1 MVNLAIVEDEDYYV
15 EQITKYIDRYQ
26 QERGTEFKITRFRD
40 GDEIV
45 EQYRGE
51 FDIILMDIQM
61 QFMDGM
67 AAAEKI
73 REVDK
78 EVIIMFITNMTQYAV
93 RGYQVDALDYMV
105 KPIEYFSF
113 SQKLERA
120 LERMKKRDDYF
131 ISISV
136 KDGIQKIN
144 ISELYYI
151 ESSGHTLIYRTEKGA
166 YESRGVMKD
175 VESAMIPHGFF
186 RSNKGYLVN
195 MKYVDGIRENCCVIA
210 GELLPISRAKKKQ
223 FMEELTNYM
232 SGVMK

>member
-1 MVNLAIVEDEDYYV
+1 MITIAIVEDEEAYAKQLT
-15 EQITKYIDRYQ
+15 EYIEKYQ
-26 QERGTEFKITRFRD
+26 QESGKRFRIIRFQD

-45 EQYRGE
+45 EKYTGE
-51 FDIILMDIQM
+51 YDIILMDIQM

-73 REVDK
+73 REIDK

-120 LERMKKRDDYF
+120 LERMKKRDDHF

-151 ESSGHTLIYRTEKGA
+151 ESSGHTLIYRTAKGA

-175 VESAMIPHGFF
+175 VESVMLPYGFF

-210 GELLPISRAKKKQ
+210 GEMLPISRAKRKQ

-232 SGVMK
+232 SGVIK